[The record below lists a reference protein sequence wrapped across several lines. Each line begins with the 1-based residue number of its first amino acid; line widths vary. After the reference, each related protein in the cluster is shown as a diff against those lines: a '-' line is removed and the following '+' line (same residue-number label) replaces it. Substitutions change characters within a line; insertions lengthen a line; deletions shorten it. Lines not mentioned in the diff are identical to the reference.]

1 MQLNDVNLHANAAI
15 LEIILTSVKYNNLSV
30 LLERS
35 PGPLMANV

>member
-1 MQLNDVNLHANAAI
+1 MQLNDVKLDANAAI

-35 PGPLMANV
+35 SDPLMANV